1 LDTRGAT
8 ARLPHTSYKCR
19 GSVRSSG
26 GVIDDVVQTNV
37 TFYVLELT

>member
-1 LDTRGAT
+1 VT
-8 ARLPHTSYKCR
+8 AQVPHTSYKYR
-19 GSVRSSG
+19 GSARSSG